1 MRAAD
6 IARTITAR
14 LHEPALVTALQ
25 LASHTV
31 AVVLGMVL
39 IGTEPVGVTK
49 VLGTTLTYAT
59 GAALIF
65 GGATGAAACYAGAW
79 WLERVGLIG
88 AITGYMMLAPVV
100 IVTQPMAAA
109 LRVLFAM
116 SMLIAVLDALKR
128 YHSIRW
134 AYLDPAPPR
143 G

>member
-1 MRAAD
+1 MRATD

-49 VLGTTLTYAT
+49 VLGETLTYLT

-65 GGATGAAACYAGAW
+65 GGATAAAACYAGQW
-79 WLERVGLIG
+79 WLERVGLV
-88 AITGYMMLAPVV
+88 AAVTGYLMLAPVV
-100 IVTQPMAAA
+100 IVTQPMAPA
-109 LRVLFAM
+109 LRTLFAAA
-116 SMLIAVLDALKR
+116 MLIAVLDALKR
-128 YHSIRW
+128 YHAIRW
-134 AYLDPAPPR
+134 AYLDPVHPR